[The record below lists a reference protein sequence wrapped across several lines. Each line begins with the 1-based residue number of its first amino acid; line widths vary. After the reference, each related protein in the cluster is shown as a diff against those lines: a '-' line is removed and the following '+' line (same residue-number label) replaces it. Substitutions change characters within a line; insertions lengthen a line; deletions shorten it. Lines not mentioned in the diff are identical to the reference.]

1 MLSQA
6 EINQF
11 YDQGYVITGPMDLDL
26 LERLRKASY
35 IEVEKIGAAMPD
47 RMPGSYNPQIQPG
60 PFAEY
65 LASPHVL
72 DVIEDLLGTDIYG
85 LSLHC
90 RVGNFKED
98 QKMVWHRDGMAPHH
112 TAEKE
117 MEILMGRRKTVQWN
131 CSLYDGDTCF
141 RFVPASHCRPISAQ
155 ELACFK
161 EDPRG
166 DLPGQK
172 VAELGAGE
180 TSFYNNSILH
190 QGVYKQGQRRETF
203 FGGVRIR
210 TLPLGVAYAREK
222 EYMLEPGYLE
232 SLPARLRPVLEPSLD
247 IIRDVMAGRLRTCAG
262 GLGSVA
268 YMEMLQCLDE
278 SGR

>member
-90 RVGNFKED
+90 RVGNFKDD

-117 MEILMGRRKTVQWN
+117 MEILTSSKIVTKGMLHLLLLDYTRRARVTPKGLL
-131 CSLYDGDTCF
+131 CSK
-141 RFVPASHCRPISAQ
+141 RSRV
-155 ELACFK
+155 
-161 EDPRG
+161 
-166 DLPGQK
+166 
-172 VAELGAGE
+172 
-180 TSFYNNSILH
+180 
-190 QGVYKQGQRRETF
+190 
-203 FGGVRIR
+203 
-210 TLPLGVAYAREK
+210 
-222 EYMLEPGYLE
+222 
-232 SLPARLRPVLEPSLD
+232 
-247 IIRDVMAGRLRTCAG
+247 
-262 GLGSVA
+262 
-268 YMEMLQCLDE
+268 
-278 SGR
+278 